1 MATVCERFESA
12 VAVAPLDGASDAV
25 RLFRPLTAC
34 VMSLVC
40 CA

>member
-1 MATVCERFESA
+1 MATVWDRFVSA
-12 VAVAPLDGASDAV
+12 VAVAPLVGASEAV
-25 RLFRPLTAC
+25 RLFRPLTAW